1 MFNVITSCSG
11 SGLPICVMRNLN
23 STASIVPLPF
33 LSRVR
38 KASLTCDND
47 GADADDDEDDD
58 DDYNDDYNDDGDNW

>member
-1 MFNVITSCSG
+1 M
-11 SGLPICVMRNLN
+11 PICVMRNLN

-47 GADADDDEDDD
+47 DADADADDDDDDD
-58 DDYNDDYNDDGDNW
+58 DDYKDDYNDDGDDW